1 MNVVSII
8 EGVPVSQFSSNR
20 PVRVLRSLAAM
31 MCAAGLLSAGAAAQ
45 TPAAGNSVK
54 VGKFTKL
61 ASGVVTDITNGD
73 AACYISLKDD
83 QGQMFDESG
92 DFSICEKPK
101 NYVGKRVSLSYEI
114 GQVMSAECE
123 GNPKCKETTTLALV
137 TAMKVID
144 TKAAAAT
151 GAKPVAS
158 AVKAAPSLCTEDE
171 NVIFACSTGS
181 KFVSVCE
188 AKKATRTTGHLQYR
202 FGKLE
207 STEPLDLTLP
217 EAYVP
222 ANKAATG
229 EHMPFSG
236 GAGAFLRF
244 DKGAFSYVVYTGVG
258 RWGPKGET
266 REKAGVVV
274 ERSGKLASSLKCKG
288 EVQSELGPEWME
300 KRAIKLKPN
309 DEFTFPD

>member
-1 MNVVSII
+1 MK
-8 EGVPVSQFSSNR
+8 QFSSYKQLL
-20 PVRVLRSLAAM
+20 PVRGLAALL
-31 MCAAGLLSAGAAAQ
+31 CAAGVLSAGAAAQ
-45 TPAAGNSVK
+45 TPAPGNSVK
-54 VGKFTKL
+54 VGKFVKL
-61 ASGVVTDITNGD
+61 ASGVVTEITNGD
-73 AACYISLKDD
+73 AACYIALKDD
-83 QGQMFDESG
+83 KGQLFDEPG
-92 DFSICEKPK
+92 DFSLCENPK
-101 NYVGKRVSLSYEI
+101 NFVGKRVSLSYEI
-114 GQVMSAECE
+114 GKIMSAECQ
-123 GNPKCKETTTLALV
+123 GDTKCKKTTTVALV

-144 TKAAAAT
+144 AKGATAAGAKPAAAA
-151 GAKPVAS
+151 AKTPS
-158 AVKAAPSLCTEDE
+158 SLCTEDE
-171 NVIFACSTGS
+171 SVIFACSTGS

-202 FGKLE
+202 FGKLD

-217 EAYVP
+217 EAYMP

-274 ERSGKLASSLKCKG
+274 ERSGKLVSSLKCKG